1 MRQKILQLLRDNSSG
16 YFSGE
21 EMARMLGVSRTAIW
35 KNIQSLLLDGYHI
48 ESSPRLGY
56 RLVRVPD
63 LLYPAEILK
72 GLKTKIIASGPELIY
87 HFLQVDSTNTSLKKL
102 ADQGAAD
109 GTVVIAE
116 EQTAGRGRL
125 GRSWFSPAG
134 KSITLSI
141 LLRPSLAPG
150 NTPLFTLMTAAAIVR
165 GIKNILPDI
174 SVGIKWPNDLMIN
187 KRKVSGILTELK
199 AEADLLHYL
208 IIGIGININSEEK
221 DFPPELRNI
230 ATSLFLENNKTKISR
245 QQLLCEIL
253 QELDDAYRRYFLENP
268 AFIIKEWKKFDITLG
283 RKITVKTIKDTFIGT
298 AVDLAA
304 DGSLILEEVGG
315 KKRQFQAGE
324 VTLV

>member
-283 RKITVKTIKDTFIGT
+283 RKITVKTIKGTFIGT